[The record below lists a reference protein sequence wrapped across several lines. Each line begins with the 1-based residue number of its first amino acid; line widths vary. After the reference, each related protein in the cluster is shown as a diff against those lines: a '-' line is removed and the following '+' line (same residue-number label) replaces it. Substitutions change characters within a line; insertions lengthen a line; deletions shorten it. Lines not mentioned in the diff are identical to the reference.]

1 MMTSYASL
9 SYASL
14 SYALPLRALSLIH
27 EYSKPLTR
35 PDWRNSKPIVTHY
48 ELYLHVKYTT
58 NDYKKIKRI
67 VLNNIHQTEWH
78 KMYFYI
84 KYRGLDGFLEEYLF
98 LYKVPFDIKKLYTIP
113 GIQDAIIH
121 HNNQKNLDWT
131 Y

>member
-1 MMTSYASL
+1 MSL
-9 SYASL
+9 HSRT
-14 SYALPLRALSLIH
+14 LPSRTLPSRALSLIH

-35 PDWRNSKPIVTHY
+35 ADWRNSKPIVTHY
-48 ELYLHVKYTT
+48 QLYLHVKYTT
-58 NDYKKIKRI
+58 INYKKIKRI

-98 LYKVPFDIKKLYTIP
+98 LYKVPIDIKKLYTIP